1 LNGKKLFKNGCPKGV
16 HIINSLKLRRQ
27 NMTTY
32 NIPHAW
38 SVGFDS
44 VFDRLERLNSQQ
56 PSYPPHNVV
65 RTGDESFR
73 IEVAVAG
80 LSQEDLDIEQD
91 ENVLTISSDGR
102 ADTETMFI
110 HKGIANRKFKK
121 QFTLGEYIEVS
132 DVTLVN
138 GILTITLRKNI
149 PEEKMPKKFAINT
162 NPQLLT
168 E

>member
-1 LNGKKLFKNGCPKGV
+1 
-16 HIINSLKLRRQ
+16 
-27 NMTTY
+27 MTTY

-56 PSYPPHNVV
+56 PTYPPHNVV
-65 RTGDESFR
+65 KTGDESFK

-80 LSQEDLDIEQD
+80 LSQKDLEITQD
-91 ENVLTISSDGR
+91 ENVLTISSEAIHRED
-102 ADTETMFI
+102 ANFI
-110 HKGIANRKFKK
+110 HKGIANRKFSK
-121 QFTLGEYIEVS
+121 QFTLGEYIEVT

-138 GILTITLRKNI
+138 GILTVCLDKNV
-149 PEEKMPKKFAINT
+149 PEEKKPKKFTIN
-162 NPQLLT
+162 QKKELLT

>member
-1 LNGKKLFKNGCPKGV
+1 
-16 HIINSLKLRRQ
+16 
-27 NMTTY
+27 MTTY

-44 VFDRLERLNSQQ
+44 IFDRLERLNTQQ

-65 RTGDESFR
+65 RHIKMPEGEESFL
-73 IEVAVAG
+73 IEVAVSG
-80 LSQEDLDIEQD
+80 FEEKDLSIEQE
-91 ENVLTISSDGR
+91 ENVLIISSD
-102 ADTETMFI
+102 DVPTLDKEYKYI
-110 HKGIANRKFKK
+110 HKGIARRKFKK

>member
-1 LNGKKLFKNGCPKGV
+1 
-16 HIINSLKLRRQ
+16 
-27 NMTTY
+27 MTTY

-56 PSYPPHNVV
+56 PAYPPHNVV
-65 RTGDESFR
+65 RTGDESFK

-80 LSQEDLDIEQD
+80 LSQEDLEIAQK
-91 ENVLTISSDGR
+91 ENVLTISSEAVREEDS
-102 ADTETMFI
+102 TFI
-110 HKGIANRKFKK
+110 HKGIANRKFSK
-121 QFTLGEYIEVS
+121 QFTLGEYIEVT

-138 GILTITLRKNI
+138 GILTVCLEKNM
-149 PEEKMPKKFAINT
+149 PDEKKPKKFKIN
-162 NPQLLT
+162 QKRELLN